1 MYCFQSF
8 HGYPLPCALTKRPQE
23 KYSTL
28 MHSFLSTLCLLYP
41 STPFSP
47 NSLPSFLFLPHS
59 MYVLLSSS
67 LESFLDP
74 LAPCRLPFSW
84 FLSSLWVIPQ
94 NLKIQIWGLYM
105 RDHVLICHCRWVAS
119 LSIVISSS
127 TYLPAKEL
135 TIGRWWLWKGRES
148 VFFRDK
154 QLTEY
159 PCGHHYI
166 QVDMWSTNWT
176 Q

>member
-8 HGYPLPCALTKRPQE
+8 HGYPLPCALTKSTRE
-23 KYSTL
+23 ILHSDALISLYSL
-28 MHSFLSTLCLLYP
+28 SAVPFHPFLT
-41 STPFSP
+41 
-47 NSLPSFLFLPHS
+47 SLPPQFP
-59 MYVLLSSS
+59 LSPSWHVYS
-67 LESFLDP
+67 AVFFSRVISWP
-74 LAPCRLPFSW
+74 LSPCRLPFSW

-94 NLKIQIWGLYM
+94 NLEIQIWSLYL
-105 RDHVLICHCRWVAS
+105 RDHVLICLCRWVAS
-119 LSIVISSS
+119 LHIVISSS
-127 TYLPAKEL
+127 TYLPAEEL

-154 QLTEY
+154 QLIDY

-166 QVDMWSTNWT
+166 QVDMWNTSWT